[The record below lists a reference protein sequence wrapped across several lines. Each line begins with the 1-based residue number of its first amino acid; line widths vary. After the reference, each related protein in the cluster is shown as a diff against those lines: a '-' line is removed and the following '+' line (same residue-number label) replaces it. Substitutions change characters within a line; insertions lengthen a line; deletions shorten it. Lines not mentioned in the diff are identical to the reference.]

1 MKEKINK
8 AKTIIKAFT
17 NDLPI
22 GEDWYEKRLAICS
35 TCELNSHNKEDG
47 DLSFTERIM
56 TGSLC
61 KEKGQCTACGCCIA
75 EKTSVKSM
83 NCGLA
88 EIGKTPKWK
97 AIEVGSRKG
106 NLVLETV
113 GEAGEIKQHNDG
125 FLYDFGIVPMMVAKG
140 EFKIKSPD
148 PITYIKYAVSCG
160 CTHPSSV
167 TAEDDKTIL
176 VNVDISTLNF
186 REGINEKTLTI
197 YYKGKKGAIEEVN
210 ITFRII
216 KQYS

>member
-22 GEDWYEKRLAICS
+22 GEAWYEKRLEICS

-47 DLSFTERIM
+47 DLSFTEKIM

-88 EIGKTPKWK
+88 EVGKVPKWK
-97 AIEVGSRKG
+97 AIEVESRKG
-106 NLVLETV
+106 NLVLEIV
-113 GEAGEIKQHNDG
+113 GEAGEIKQHNNG
-125 FLYDFGIVPMMVAKG
+125 FLYDFGVVPMIVAKG
-140 EFKIKSPD
+140 GFKIKSQD
-148 PITYIKYAVSCG
+148 PITYIKYAVGCG
-160 CTHPSSV
+160 CTHPSSIA
-167 TAEDDKTIL
+167 AEDDKTIL

-197 YYKGKKGAIEEVN
+197 YYKGKKGAIEEVD